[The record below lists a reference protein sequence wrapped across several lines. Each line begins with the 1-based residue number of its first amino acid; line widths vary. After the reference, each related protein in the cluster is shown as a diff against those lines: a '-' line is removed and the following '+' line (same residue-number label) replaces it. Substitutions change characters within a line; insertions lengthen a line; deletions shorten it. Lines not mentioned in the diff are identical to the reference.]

1 MKQIDLCTVT
11 VKSLCCFSV
20 ILQNFN
26 FRAFGSK
33 QLKGSIVN
41 YFGVNGQHQAIG
53 LWDKVGYRLNCSFGL
68 QRQPRIRGRPVI
80 SERKG
85 SAQASPIDTSCYPY
99 FTGFEPPVSRLLRQ
113 FWVRFIPDQF
123 KSTQGLQVHHKVFQ
137 QAGRI
142 NMAQSHSPSPERT
155 TSQRDAGE
163 SLRQPDAQASK
174 KDRSLERIRLLR
186 QLKLNASTNGAFCKI
201 TGSDLTST
209 KPQTES
215 LLRPPVSTSPIVFVV
230 LETHLVSPPIGQSG
244 GQPLF
249 RIPIFVWMTRPGKG
263 QDGTGRTQVSNS
275 VKSNSCYTSV
285 NEQAFITCFS
295 QLGIRQKV

>member
-33 QLKGSIVN
+33 QLKGSIVT

-123 KSTQGLQVHHKVFQ
+123 KSTQGLQVHQKVFQ

-142 NMAQSHSPSPERT
+142 NMAQSHSPSPERI
-155 TSQRDAGE
+155 
-163 SLRQPDAQASK
+163 LREGKPVRVLVKPDAQASE
-174 KDRSLERIRLLR
+174 KDRSLERISLLR
-186 QLKLNASTNGAFCKI
+186 HLKLNASTNGAFCKI
-201 TGSDLTST
+201 TGSVQHLQATNRKLAPTTSEYLPHCVRSPRDT
-209 KPQTES
+209 SGLATY
-215 LLRPPVSTSPIVFVV
+215 RPIWRPTPIPD
-230 LETHLVSPPIGQSG
+230 PPSSSG
-244 GQPLF
+244 
-249 RIPIFVWMTRPGKG
+249 
-263 QDGTGRTQVSNS
+263 
-275 VKSNSCYTSV
+275 
-285 NEQAFITCFS
+285 
-295 QLGIRQKV
+295 